1 MTGTVKSRRER
12 ERERGRMHEVSEEG
26 SRWVFFWNW
35 KQSDCVETVGGLD
48 VSLFHLF
55 FFMCI
60 AWHYGPTE
68 ARRGVGS
75 PVIGV
80 TGWL

>member
-1 MTGTVKSRRER
+1 MKSRRER
-12 ERERGRMHEVSEEG
+12 ERERVGCMKSVKKEAG
-26 SRWVFFWNW
+26 AVFFWNW

-48 VSLFHLF
+48 VSPFHLF

-75 PVIGV
+75 PVIAV

>member
-1 MTGTVKSRRER
+1 MRYSFGIGNKVTCQKPLV
-12 ERERGRMHEVSEEG
+12 EG
-26 SRWVFFWNW
+26 NRIYTDS
-35 KQSDCVETVGGLD
+35 VETVGGLD
-48 VSLFHLF
+48 VSPFHLF

-60 AWHYGPTE
+60 AWYYGPTE